1 MAKVKTRIISC
12 RPGAGPVNPVTM
24 IGYLTK
30 AFAQL
35 TDPKLRGVLWF
46 GILGALAVFAALWT
60 ATWWLLSTVDPSSI
74 WGLGWLIET
83 LGEAFGWIAGLAY
96 FGAMLAAT
104 FLMFPAVVTILV
116 GLLLEK
122 VVDAVEARHYPELG
136 EARKQGLGEILGTTV
151 KFALTLILLNLL
163 VLPLYLVLIFIPGAN
178 LVLYYL
184 LNGYLIGR
192 EYFELVAFRR
202 LMPGEA
208 IQLRRENRTR
218 VLIAG
223 VVLTFLMTIPVVNLI
238 APVLG
243 VAFIAH
249 LAHDLIR
256 RRPAVADHSANHP
269 AIK

>member
-1 MAKVKTRIISC
+1 MF
-12 RPGAGPVNPVTM
+12 
-24 IGYLTK
+24 GYLAK

-46 GILGALAVFAALWT
+46 GIFGALAVFAALW
-60 ATWWLLSTVDPSSI
+60 AGTWWLLSVIDPSSI
-74 WGLGWLIET
+74 WGLGWLIEM
-83 LGEAFGWIAGLAY
+83 LGETVGWIAGLAF
-96 FGAMLAAT
+96 FGTMLVLT

-136 EARKQGLGEILGTTV
+136 EPRRQGIGEILGSTV

-163 VLPLYLVLIFIPGAN
+163 SLPLHLILIFIPGAN

-192 EYFELVAFRR
+192 EYFELVAYRR
-202 LMPGEA
+202 LTPGEA
-208 IQLRRENRTR
+208 IQLRRENWTR
-218 VLIAG
+218 VLLAG

-243 VAFIAH
+243 VAFVAH
-249 LAHDLIR
+249 LAHDLMR
-256 RRPAVADHSANHP
+256 RRRTLADNSASHT